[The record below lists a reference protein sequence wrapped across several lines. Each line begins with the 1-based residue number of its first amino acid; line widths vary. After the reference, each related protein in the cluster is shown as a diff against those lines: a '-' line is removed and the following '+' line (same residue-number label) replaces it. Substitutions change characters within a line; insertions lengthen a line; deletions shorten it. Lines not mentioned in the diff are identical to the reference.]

1 MNLELRSL
9 FEQLAKAPGRT
20 KLVLAMCALG
30 LLGALGLGGWVSARP
45 HYVTLYSN
53 LNDQERVAVEK
64 ALAGAAVSY
73 RVSQPPGP
81 FVVYVNEAQFDTA
94 QIAVALEEGLKQSS
108 TGIEAGAAGAATIFM
123 SAGERAQSMQ
133 KREWQEAERLLERL
147 EFVSNATVTTS
158 MPENSPLRERK
169 PVMVSVALELRGA
182 TVLSPEQARNVAKLV
197 MHRFGTPPENVV
209 ITDATGRT
217 LYDPGSLDDSRKD
230 VADLLQHS
238 SSYDEALATKAL
250 AQIEA
255 AFGARKAVVSVTSQ
269 WNYDQSTSIDEKLDP
284 EAVAV
289 ETETKSTQAPGGG
302 TSGVG
307 GAAGIPANA
316 AGFGNENAAVN
327 GAGGGSA
334 GVAKT
339 LDERKTFQTSRQRT
353 QTVRSSPR
361 LEKLFVSLV
370 LDESLA
376 PKQAEIQRIVEA
388 AVGFDKSR
396 QDVIGVTTT
405 AFAPEPVAEEA
416 VGEDGE
422 PLASTDEGPNRM
434 LEMLLE
440 RGVEIVSALAFLV
453 VLFSSLKGA
462 KKSAGNAAAGGATAG
477 ASGAAGRSGGDGAGD
492 VNVDPEVLAR
502 AQIEELVK
510 TDPRRVGEILSRWID
525 EKATAKV

>member
-1 MNLELRSL
+1 MNLELRNL
-9 FEQLAKAPGRT
+9 FEQLAKTPGRT

-30 LLGALGLGGWVSARP
+30 LVGALGLGGWVSARP

-81 FVVYVNEAQFDTA
+81 YVVYVNEPQFDQA
-94 QIAVALEEGLKQSS
+94 QIAVALEEALKQS
-108 TGIEAGAAGAATIFM
+108 TQGIEAGAAGAATIFM
-123 SAGERAQSMQ
+123 SAGERAQTMQ

-147 EFVSNATVTTS
+147 EFVAKATVTTS
-158 MPENSPLRERK
+158 MPESSPLRERK

-197 MHRFGTPPENVV
+197 MHRFGAPPENVV

-217 LYDPGSLDDSRKD
+217 LYDPGSISDSRKG
-230 VADLLQHS
+230 VADLLEHS
-238 SSYDEALATKAL
+238 SSYDRALASKA
-250 AQIEA
+250 ASQIEA
-255 AFGARKAVVSVTSQ
+255 AFGARKAVVTVTSQ

-289 ETETKSTQAPGGG
+289 QTETKSTQAPGGG
-302 TSGVG
+302 ASGVG
-307 GAAGIPANA
+307 GAAGVPANA
-316 AGFGNENAAVN
+316 AGFGNENAAVS
-327 GAGGGSA
+327 GAGGSAA

-339 LDERKTFQTSRQRT
+339 LDERKTYQTSRQRT

-405 AFAPEPVAEEA
+405 AFVSEPAKETIGADGAPLPEAE
-416 VGEDGE
+416 
-422 PLASTDEGPNRM
+422 SGPNRM
-434 LEMLLE
+434 LEMLLA
-440 RGVEIVSALAFLV
+440 RGVEIVSALVFLV
-453 VLFSSLKGA
+453 VLLSSLKGA
-462 KKSAGNAAAGGATAG
+462 KKGAVAAAGGAAIGGAPGATAR
-477 ASGAAGRSGGDGAGD
+477 AGGDGATELS
-492 VNVDPEVLAR
+492 VDPEVLAR